1 MKARSILVLAVA
13 LAAFGTAGAAQSLF
27 GSVDFRLDPMTDLAR
42 DANSRTPGSVGY
54 WLTPNEFS
62 GSTTVQYRWPD
73 QSTTYLQESYSSR
86 GMSPQETRGQPFG
99 EPYALGIP
107 ALGSQAPTASSS
119 VGPGQMHAG
128 WTIEQDGDD
137 VNVSTQW
144 RRAFVLDPNSSVTL
158 SGLVTLGL
166 SLPWTPAASFFARPG
181 WSAESVNS
189 GHLSYYSKYS
199 DTIMDYNGLRFVANI
214 LNRDPT
220 RPGSPL
226 LGREAGPDDFAY
238 ATDAQGNVSLT
249 IFNHA
254 NESMFGSF
262 EVLAYAS
269 AIPVPE
275 PSMWAVMLAGLGV
288 LAWRRRAAGA
298 PPLSS

>member
-1 MKARSILVLAVA
+1 MKARAILVLAAA

-27 GSVDFRLDPMTDLAR
+27 GSVDFRLDPMTGLAL
-42 DANSRTPGSVGY
+42 DANSRTPDSVGH
-54 WLTPNEFS
+54 WITPNEFY
-62 GSTTVQYRWPD
+62 GSMTVQYSWPD
-73 QSTTYLQESYSSR
+73 HSTTYLQESYGSR

-99 EPYALGIP
+99 EHYELGIP

-144 RRAFVLDPNSSVTL
+144 SRAFVLDPNSSVTL

-166 SLPWTPAASFFARPG
+166 SLPWTPASSFWAHPGGSDGIASTGRLYA
-181 WSAESVNS
+181 
-189 GHLSYYSKYS
+189 YSDYS
-199 DTIMDYNGLRFVANI
+199 DTILDYNGLQFVANI

-226 LGREAGPDDFAY
+226 LGREAAPDDFAY
-238 ATDAQGNVSLT
+238 TTDAQGHVSLT
-249 IFNHA
+249 IFNHS

-275 PSMWAVMLAGLGV
+275 PSTWAAMLAGLGV
-288 LAWRRRAAGA
+288 LAWRRRGRGT
-298 PPLSS
+298 PS